1 MADRECPARLE
12 RPLEVVR
19 IMTCSPVITVR
30 LGSNNVSRSLLETT
44 VITPQSKSEL
54 DSRADTC
61 VLGDNALI
69 THSYDKFVKVTGF
82 DPGAPAIE
90 AEIVSGALTYDQPDT
105 GEVIV
110 LMVHKALLTKGRS
123 NNLLNPMQMRM
134 NDIEVNGCSKYLR
147 NHPTE
152 NDHAIVVDSES
163 EKLIIPLSLN
173 YTASYILTRLPTMG
187 EYNNCRRMSLTAESP
202 D

>member
-19 IMTCSPVITVR
+19 TMTCSPVVTVR
-30 LGSNNVSRSLLETT
+30 LGSNNAPRSLLETT
-44 VITPQSKSEL
+44 VIMPQSKSEL

-82 DPGAPAIE
+82 DPSAPAIE
-90 AEIVSGALTYDQPDT
+90 AEIVSGALAHDQPDT
-105 GEVIV
+105 GEVMM
-110 LMVHKALLTKGRS
+110 LMVHQALLTKGRS
-123 NNLLNPMQMRM
+123 NNLLNPMQMRV
-134 NDIEVNGCSKYLR
+134 NDVEVNECPKYLR
-147 NHPTE
+147 DHPTE

-173 YTASYILTRLPTMG
+173 GTASYVPIISPTMD
-187 EYNNCRRMSLTAESP
+187 EYNNCRP
-202 D
+202 CH